1 MRQVLICI
9 SKEAMV
15 DLEKARQPKAL
26 YQRQKILQVPG
37 RRYLTEETTDCV
49 NIQSEECEW
58 CDSDSGKLTSWN
70 KKQNFLSVTYPML
83 CDVLDRNEMKGN
95 YMLMRNAPIC
105 TPAKVRLVE
114 TRGYNVCIFR
124 RFTFS

>member
-1 MRQVLICI
+1 
-9 SKEAMV
+9 
-15 DLEKARQPKAL
+15 
-26 YQRQKILQVPG
+26 
-37 RRYLTEETTDCV
+37 
-49 NIQSEECEW
+49 
-58 CDSDSGKLTSWN
+58 
-70 KKQNFLSVTYPML
+70 ML